1 MKNKDNITPVLDFN
15 RANKNKRYF
24 DSRDNT
30 KLDKSLSKWHV
41 TMQQN

>member
-1 MKNKDNITPVLDFN
+1 MKNKDITPVLDFN
-15 RANKNKRYF
+15 RAKKKK
-24 DSRDNT
+24 